1 MQGAR
6 RRKGGVVPKHSQR
19 PWPSLSTVPRDPS
32 LSTDPHG
39 HSAARG
45 TERASVRGCVAPMNE
60 TGIPCERKEPPW
72 TGASATKAHVS
83 LPRGACEPTR
93 DRARLCATRH
103 EAFSCTFRS
112 GSCRIPS
119 PVSTA
124 GKYVG
129 TCGWSGLGP
138 GGSQAPGC
146 AAFGPAHTAE
156 KDRQDGLRQEATRVP
171 PPTRGYN
178 ILLQTEKVSVWVKGL
193 SLPVCAPGGNTT
205 HVTRDAFYCYVPA
218 LTRALLSDKAGTLLF
233 AAGAAPGP
241 PTPQRPWESATPA

>member
-1 MQGAR
+1 MKERSHRGP
-6 RRKGGVVPKHSQR
+6 GPVPPR
-19 PWPSLSTVPRDPS
+19 PTSRCRE
-32 LSTDPHG
+32 G
-39 HSAARG
+39 HD
-45 TERASVRGCVAPMNE
+45 
-60 TGIPCERKEPPW
+60 
-72 TGASATKAHVS
+72 
-83 LPRGACEPTR
+83 EPTR

-146 AAFGPAHTAE
+146 EAFGPAHTAE
-156 KDRQDGLRQEATRVP
+156 KDRQDGLQQEATRVP
-171 PPTRGYN
+171 PLTRGYN

-193 SLPVCAPGGNTT
+193 SLPVCTPGGNTT